1 MEVQELENKIKELE
15 ARLSRLEKIEN
26 KRQTFKIIKIV
37 IKIIVLLALLFGLWM
52 GYNYVNETIIKP
64 YKETVDEIKGTYD
77 NVKNYDFSLDNILG
91 KNKDKDKDKDKKK
104 E

>member
-1 MEVQELENKIKELE
+1 MEVQELQNKIKELE
-15 ARLSRLEKIEN
+15 GRLSRLEKIEN

-37 IKIIVLLALLFGLWM
+37 IKIIIALAILFGIWM

-77 NVKNYDFSLDNILG
+77 NVKSYDFSLDSILG
-91 KNKDKDKDKDKKK
+91 KNKDKNK

>member
-15 ARLSRLEKIEN
+15 LRLSRLEKIESR
-26 KRQTFKIIKIV
+26 RQTFKIIKIV
-37 IKIIVLLALLFGLWM
+37 IKIIILLVVLFGLWT

-64 YKETVDEIKGTYD
+64 YKETVEEIKGTYD
-77 NVKNYDFSLDNILG
+77 SVKDYDFSLEGIFG
-91 KNKDKDKDKDKKK
+91 KKKDK

>member
-1 MEVQELENKIKELE
+1 MEVQELQTKIKELE

-37 IKIIVLLALLFGLWM
+37 IKMIVILIIVFGLWM
-52 GYNYVNETIIKP
+52 GYKYLNETIIKP

-91 KNKDKDKDKDKKK
+91 KNKDKNK

>member
-1 MEVQELENKIKELE
+1 MEVKELENKIKELE
-15 ARLSRLEKIEN
+15 NRLSRLEKIEN
-26 KRQTFKIIKIV
+26 KRQTFKIIKIT
-37 IKIIVLLALLFGLWM
+37 IKIVVLLTILFCLWL

-77 NVKNYDFSLDNILG
+77 NVKNFDFSLDGILG
-91 KNKDKDKDKDKKK
+91 KNK

>member
-1 MEVQELENKIKELE
+1 MEVQELQNKIKELE

-26 KRQTFKIIKIV
+26 KRKTFKIIKII
-37 IKIIVLLALLFGLWM
+37 IKLIILLAVLFGLWT

-64 YKETVDEIKGTYD
+64 YKETVDEIKDTYD

-91 KNKDKDKDKDKKK
+91 KNKDKNK

>member
-1 MEVQELENKIKELE
+1 MEVQELQNRIKELE
-15 ARLSRLEKIEN
+15 VRLSRLEKIEN
-26 KRQTFKIIKIV
+26 KRQTFKIV
-37 IKIIVLLALLFGLWM
+37 KIIIKLIILLSILFGLWV

-77 NVKNYDFSLDNILG
+77 SVKNYDFSLDSILG
-91 KNKDKDKDKDKKK
+91 KNKDKDK

>member
-1 MEVQELENKIKELE
+1 MEVKELEDKIKELE

-37 IKIIVLLALLFGLWM
+37 IKLIILLAILFGIWI
-52 GYNYVNETIIKP
+52 GYNYVNETFIKP
-64 YKETVDEIKGTYD
+64 YKETVDEIKGAYD
-77 NVKNYDFSLDNILG
+77 NVKNYDFSLENILG
-91 KNKDKDKDKDKKK
+91 KNKDKDKNK

>member
-15 ARLSRLEKIEN
+15 ARLSRLEKIETR
-26 KRQTFKIIKIV
+26 RQTTKYIKLF
-37 IKIIVLLALLFGLWM
+37 IKIIILLVILFGIWI
-52 GYNYVNETIIKP
+52 GYNYVNETFIKP

-77 NVKNYDFSLDNILG
+77 NVKNYDFSLENILG
-91 KNKDKDKDKDKKK
+91 KNKDKNK

>member
-1 MEVQELENKIKELE
+1 MEVQELQNKVKELE

-26 KRQTFKIIKIV
+26 RRQTFKIVKIV
-37 IKIIVLLALLFGLWM
+37 IKIIILLAILFGLWM
-52 GYNYVNETIIKP
+52 GYNYVNETFIKP

-77 NVKNYDFSLDNILG
+77 NIKNYDFSLNSILG
-91 KNKDKDKDKDKKK
+91 KNK

>member
-1 MEVQELENKIKELE
+1 MEVQELQNKIKELE
-15 ARLSRLEKIEN
+15 GRLSRLEKIEN

-37 IKIIVLLALLFGLWM
+37 IKIIIALAILFGIWM

-77 NVKNYDFSLDNILG
+77 NVKSYDYSLDSILG
-91 KNKDKDKDKDKKK
+91 KNKDKNK

>member
-15 ARLSRLEKIEN
+15 LRLSRLEKIEN
-26 KRQTFKIIKIV
+26 RRKIFKIINIV
-37 IKIIVLLALLFGLWM
+37 VKIIILLVVLFSLWT

-77 NVKNYDFSLDNILG
+77 SVKNYDFSLDSILG
-91 KNKDKDKDKDKKK
+91 KKKDK

>member
-15 ARLSRLEKIEN
+15 ARLSRLEKIETR
-26 KRQTFKIIKIV
+26 RQTTKYIKLFIKTII
-37 IKIIVLLALLFGLWM
+37 IIAILFGLWT
-52 GYNYVNETIIKP
+52 GYNYLNETYIKP
-64 YKETVDEIKGTYD
+64 YKETVDEIKGAYD

-91 KNKDKDKDKDKKK
+91 KNKDKNK

>member
-1 MEVQELENKIKELE
+1 MEVQELDNKIKELE

-37 IKIIVLLALLFGLWM
+37 IKLIILLAVIFGLWI
-52 GYNYVNETIIKP
+52 GYNYVNETYIKP
-64 YKETVDEIKGTYD
+64 YKEAVDEIKGTYD

-91 KNKDKDKDKDKKK
+91 KNKDKNK

>member
-1 MEVQELENKIKELE
+1 MEVQELQNRIKELE
-15 ARLSRLEKIEN
+15 TRLSRLEKIES
-26 KRQTFKIIKIV
+26 KRQTFKIVKIV
-37 IKIIVLLALLFGLWM
+37 IKMIILLAILFGLWT

-77 NVKNYDFSLDNILG
+77 SVKNYDFSLDNILG
-91 KNKDKDKDKDKKK
+91 KNKDKNK

>member
-1 MEVQELENKIKELE
+1 MEVQELQNRIKELE
-15 ARLSRLEKIEN
+15 GRLSRLEKIES
-26 KRQTFKIIKIV
+26 KRQTFKIVKIV
-37 IKIIVLLALLFGLWM
+37 IKIIILLAILFGLWM

-77 NVKNYDFSLDNILG
+77 SVKNYDFSLDNILG
-91 KNKDKDKDKDKKK
+91 KNKDKNK

>member
-15 ARLSRLEKIEN
+15 LRLSRLEKIESR
-26 KRQTFKIIKIV
+26 RQTFKIVKIV
-37 IKIIVLLALLFGLWM
+37 IKVIVLLTILFALYT

-64 YKETVDEIKGTYD
+64 YKMTVDEIKETYD
-77 NVKNYDFSLDNILG
+77 SVKNYELSLDNIIG
-91 KNKDKDKDKDKKK
+91 KKKDK

>member
-1 MEVQELENKIKELE
+1 MEVQELQNKIKELE

-26 KRQTFKIIKIV
+26 KRKTFKIIKII
-37 IKIIVLLALLFGLWM
+37 IKLIILLSVLFGLWM

-64 YKETVDEIKGTYD
+64 YKETVDEIKDTYD

-91 KNKDKDKDKDKKK
+91 KNKDKNK